1 MCGGCHPSNIP
12 TWPRW
17 EGDLTADSSLNVLS
31 CPQICLHDGPACDP
45 DNRDK
50 ADTEPV
56 KNLLANFISKHFPGV
71 EPVVSVE
78 ESCMYT
84 MLPDENPVIDFVPEA
99 ENIIIA
105 VGFSGTGFKLG
116 PVTGNMIADMAM
128 GIKTEQDVEILSLR
142 RFSEDKAK
150 L

>member
-1 MCGGCHPSNIP
+1 MK
-12 TWPRW
+12 TF
-17 EGDLTADSSLNVLS
+17 
-31 CPQICLHDGPACDP
+31 
-45 DNRDK
+45 
-50 ADTEPV
+50 
-56 KNLLANFISKHFPGV
+56 LAGFISKHFPGV
-71 EPVVSVE
+71 EPVVAVE

-128 GIKTEQDVEILSLR
+128 GIKTKQEVDILSLR
-142 RFSEDKAK
+142 RFTEDKAK

>member
-1 MCGGCHPSNIP
+1 M
-12 TWPRW
+12 
-17 EGDLTADSSLNVLS
+17 
-31 CPQICLHDGPACDP
+31 
-45 DNRDK
+45 
-50 ADTEPV
+50 
-56 KNLLANFISKHFPGV
+56 KNLLADFISRHFPGV

-84 MLPDENPVIDFVPEA
+84 MLPDENPVIDFLPGA
-99 ENIIIA
+99 KNIVIA

-116 PVTGNMIADMAM
+116 PVTGNMIADLAM
-128 GIKTEQDVEILSLR
+128 GIKTKQDVEILSLR